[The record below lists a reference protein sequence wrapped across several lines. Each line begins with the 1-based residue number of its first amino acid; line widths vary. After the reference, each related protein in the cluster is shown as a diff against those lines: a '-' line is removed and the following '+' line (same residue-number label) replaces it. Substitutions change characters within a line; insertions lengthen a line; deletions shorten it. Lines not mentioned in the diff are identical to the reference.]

1 MLSPTSFDEINFLMQ
16 YSFYD
21 AWKYNIQELRL
32 YDQLLAIDNVAPINL
47 DGDFIRMP
55 LPIRVLVF
63 TFLSY

>member
-32 YDQLLAIDNVAPINL
+32 YDQLLAIDNVEHH
-47 DGDFIRMP
+47 
-55 LPIRVLVF
+55 
-63 TFLSY
+63 